1 MSLKFERMARWTRSR
16 LAGPLAVAAAVLAMV
31 LSEGGQMTVRVF
43 ERQQQEA
50 LQTRL
55 VVGKLRNQLLTLESS
70 QRGYLLTGRPTYR
83 EPYDQ
88 TLSDIGVT
96 IVEARKL
103 ASEYVAQRKTLAEL
117 TELAARRASELGE
130 LIRLYDA
137 GNGSAAVQ
145 LMLTDI
151 GRDQMVRIQ
160 TLADAVTSEELAT
173 YNRSGEVRERLLLG
187 RRIGIGLLVILCLW
201 AVFAAKRLA
210 RERDVQRKRNLE
222 QLAADRNKLE
232 TEVINRTQ
240 ELTEL
245 ARHLQSV
252 REDERSHLARELHDE
267 LGGLLTSAKL
277 DVARVRKRLDMSTPE
292 VAERI
297 NHLSSTLDAGIT
309 LKRRIIEDLRPS
321 SLDNLGL
328 QRALQIH
335 CDEFAQRSELEVKSE
350 IGDIELADERALA
363 AFRLVQEALTN
374 ISKYAQ
380 AKRVSV
386 GLRRVG
392 SMAELTVADDGIG
405 FDRIRTSPSGH
416 GLAGM
421 AFRVHSC
428 GGELVVDSKPG
439 KGTRITA
446 TLPA

>member
-1 MSLKFERMARWTRSR
+1 MSASIERPASWTRTR
-16 LAGPLAVAAAVLAMV
+16 LAGPLAIAAAVLAMV
-31 LSEGGQMTVRVF
+31 LSEGGQMTVRAI
-43 ERQQQEA
+43 QQQRQEA
-50 LQTRL
+50 LEARL
-55 VVGKLRNQLLTLESS
+55 VVGKLRHQLLALESS
-70 QRGYLLTGRPTYR
+70 QRGYLLTGRPAYR

-88 TLSDIGVT
+88 NLADIGVT

-103 ASEYVAQRKTLAEL
+103 ASEYAAQQKTLSEL
-117 TELAARRASELGE
+117 TELAVRRVSELGE

-137 GNGSAAVQ
+137 GNGDAAVQ

-160 TLADAVTSEELAT
+160 TLADEVASEELAT
-173 YNRSGEVRERLLLG
+173 YNRTGRAREWVLLG
-187 RRIGIGLLVILCLW
+187 SRIGIAVLVMLCLW

-210 RERDVQRKRNLE
+210 RERDAQRQRHVE
-222 QLAADRNKLE
+222 QLAADRTKLE
-232 TEVINRTQ
+232 VEVAHRTH

-245 ARHLQSV
+245 ARHLQTV

-277 DVARVRKRLDMSTPE
+277 DVARVRKRLDLSVPE

-297 NHLSSTLDAGIT
+297 THLAQALDAGIA

-335 CDEFAQRSELEVKSE
+335 CEEFAQRSELQMKAQ
-350 IGDIELADERALA
+350 IGDVKLDDERALA

-374 ISKYAQ
+374 ILKYAKATEVQ
-380 AKRVSV
+380 V
-386 GLRRVG
+386 GLRRIG
-392 SMAELTVADDGIG
+392 SMAEVTVVDNGIG
-405 FDRIRTSPSGH
+405 FDAARSSSSGH

-421 AFRVHSC
+421 AFRVRSC
-428 GGELVVDSKPG
+428 GGELKVHSSPG
-439 KGTRITA
+439 QGTRITA
-446 TLPA
+446 TLPT